1 MKSWKSEDDVADVGE
16 NYLSICTGV
25 MLTNK
30 EVPAFAAFLQAMLDV
45 AKELDTTLDYTAE
58 FTPAEME
65 TFAAMIVDNDK
76 GKIVPRYYRY

>member
-1 MKSWKSEDDVADVGE
+1 MS
-16 NYLSICTGV
+16 
-25 MLTNK
+25 
-30 EVPAFAAFLQAMLDV
+30 DV

-65 TFAAMIVDNDK
+65 TFAAMMMDDDK